1 MALKEFADCWRR
13 YHRANAHYTAIAEQ
27 WRQLIEEE
35 PYETSLKVDDDGSG
49 RIAIYAT
56 YEPLPEIFGLELG
69 EMLYQLRAALDHVI
83 YATAVRE
90 TGQDPPPDHDVLEF
104 PITMSPDAFQRAA
117 WKIAPLSE
125 EFRPL
130 IEWVQPYNA
139 DKVPE
144 PGNVL
149 NTSLGLLHE
158 WARIDRHRRLHVIGS
173 WAAEAKP
180 KLRLPEGVRVV
191 NMEVGEA
198 GFLNVD
204 RDIATFKLEG
214 WRPGMKVEGNP
225 DVMISIAVNE
235 PPYPDAAAP
244 DLAQRCGPMLSA
256 MESLIRVFEDG
267 LTKRPPKT
275 R

>member
-191 NMEVGEA
+191 NMEELLVIRRGVRILGSDRRLIQA
-198 GFLNVD
+198 NVLD
-204 RDIATFKLEG
+204 RQQPLEG
-214 WRPGMKVEGNP
+214 RCHGQFLGECFVQ
-225 DVMISIAVNE
+225 
-235 PPYPDAAAP
+235 DAG
-244 DLAQRCGPMLSA
+244 QRLRTGIQLQHG
-256 MESLIRVFEDG
+256 EV
-267 LTKRPPKT
+267 
-275 R
+275 